1 MTGGSIVGLGMTG
14 PSLETTNALESPPL
28 ASRTPLARSAGTS
41 CRRGE
46 GDARFFVATIA
57 RRGSCGRDT
66 MHRTLAFLLVLL
78 PSSLC
83 QLTRPIDVPSCH
95 LPAGRAAVCV
105 PIAACSHLASL
116 VGNLR
121 APLPRDVALLLRDS
135 FFCSGTG
142 SSVQVCCP
150 VEGKKGYTWK

>member
-1 MTGGSIVGLGMTG
+1 MRG
-14 PSLETTNALESPPL
+14 PLL
-28 ASRTPLARSAGTS
+28 
-41 CRRGE
+41 
-46 GDARFFVATIA
+46 FVT
-57 RRGSCGRDT
+57 
-66 MHRTLAFLLVLL
+66 VLL
-78 PSSLC
+78 PSSLS
-83 QLTRPIDVPSCH
+83 QLTRPTDVPSCH

-142 SSVQVCCP
+142 SGVQVCCP
-150 VEGKKGYTWK
+150 VEGKRENIWMSGLQRLKELLFRTGLSIFSSSPGEGQT

>member
-1 MTGGSIVGLGMTG
+1 MHQSLLLIV
-14 PSLETTNALESPPL
+14 
-28 ASRTPLARSAGTS
+28 
-41 CRRGE
+41 
-46 GDARFFVATIA
+46 
-57 RRGSCGRDT
+57 
-66 MHRTLAFLLVLL
+66 VLL
-78 PSSLC
+78 PSSLS
-83 QLTRPIDVPSCH
+83 QLTRPTDVPSCH

-150 VEGKKGYTWK
+150 VEGKRGLYMEVMMHRLKEFLFRTRLSVFGSSPGEGQA

>member
-1 MTGGSIVGLGMTG
+1 MHQPLLLIV
-14 PSLETTNALESPPL
+14 
-28 ASRTPLARSAGTS
+28 
-41 CRRGE
+41 
-46 GDARFFVATIA
+46 
-57 RRGSCGRDT
+57 
-66 MHRTLAFLLVLL
+66 VLL
-78 PSSLC
+78 PSSLS
-83 QLTRPIDVPSCH
+83 QLTRPTDVPSCH

-150 VEGKKGYTWK
+150 VEGKRGNTWNDTLIEAQRVSFQDSSLRLQLVPR

>member
-1 MTGGSIVGLGMTG
+1 MH
-14 PSLETTNALESPPL
+14 APL
-28 ASRTPLARSAGTS
+28 
-41 CRRGE
+41 
-46 GDARFFVATIA
+46 
-57 RRGSCGRDT
+57 
-66 MHRTLAFLLVLL
+66 LLVAVIL
-78 PSSLC
+78 PSSLS
-83 QLTRPIDVPSCH
+83 QLTRPTDVPSCH

-142 SSVQVCCP
+142 SGVQVCCP
-150 VEGKKGYTWK
+150 VEGKKEYTLVMEAQQVSFQDSSLHLRLVPR